1 MEIIDSTNQ
10 QLGKYPAVTDWVGS
24 VLFNGYLN
32 SLAAAVALIL
42 KGHNTPFLGYPLGSS
57 AVLPSH
63 TVTEGKDLNCILVSP
78 RTQDS
83 VAFED
88 VTIKFTMEEWA
99 LLDPSQKKLY
109 RDVMQ
114 ETFRNLA
121 SIEEKWEDHDN
132 EDQDENSGTNLRHTV
147 DRLCKRKQGCQ
158 CGKTFSQIPYHNQ
171 KKKSPAGIK
180 LRKCTLCGQVFMY
193 HSSFNEHMRSH
204 IGHKPCEY
212 QECEEKPYKCKECG
226 KSFKHRQSIRMHE
239 RTHTGQR
246 PYECKQCG
254 KAFSCLRSFR
264 IHERIHSAK
273 KPKEC
278 TKCGKTFSYSS
289 NLCKHER
296 SHNGEK
302 PYECKESGKA
312 LHSLTKFRRYMIKQN
327 EDGFYKYKECEKA
340 VRCPRSFQR
349 HESGCLGSS
358 VS

>member
-1 MEIIDSTNQ
+1 MH
-10 QLGKYPAVTDWVGS
+10 GM
-24 VLFNGYLN
+24 F
-32 SLAAAVALIL
+32 
-42 KGHNTPFLGYPLGSS
+42 
-57 AVLPSH
+57 
-63 TVTEGKDLNCILVSP
+63 
-78 RTQDS
+78 QDS

-88 VTIKFTMEEWA
+88 VTVNFTLEEWA
-99 LLDPSQKKLY
+99 LLNPSQKKLY

-114 ETFRNLA
+114 ETLRNLA

-147 DRLCKRKQGCQ
+147 ERLCKRKQGCQ

-171 KKKSPAGIK
+171 KKKSPTGIK
-180 LRKCTLCGQVFMY
+180 LRKCTLYGQVFMY
-193 HSSFNEHMRSH
+193 HSSFNKHMRSH
-204 IGHKPCEY
+204 IGHKPYEY

-254 KAFSCLRSFR
+254 KAFSSLRSFR

-302 PYECKESGKA
+302 PYECKENEKA
-312 LHSLTKFRRYMIKQN
+312 LHSFTKFRRYMIKQN

-340 VRCPRSFQR
+340 VSHYDVQK
-349 HESGCLGSS
+349 HERTHTEMKLYEWKLYECGKAFTYPSGVQSHVVIHTGDGPYKGHHKHEKTLERNPIN
-358 VS
+358 VKIVVKPPPQFNFEDPA